1 MVVGCVA
8 IDSFLAHVAEG
19 FDRNHK
25 PHTTLFATQVVSPC
39 LLDVNFI
46 QFHHGCV
53 FVYVQ
58 VQVQMPCREL
68 LSHCLLR
75 CILNPL
81 QPQDSKEAI
90 IIDPTS
96 ELRVQGLKLLKDHN
110 FQLKYVAW
118 QRFTDATGESVK

>member
-1 MVVGCVA
+1 MCFCLCSSAGTNALPKVA
-8 IDSFLAHVAEG
+8 
-19 FDRNHK
+19 
-25 PHTTLFATQVVSPC
+25 FALSPA
-39 LLDVNFI
+39 VHP
-46 QFHHGCV
+46 Q
-53 FVYVQ
+53 
-58 VQVQMPCREL
+58 
-68 LSHCLLR
+68 
-75 CILNPL
+75 PL